1 MQENEKFDLIDA
13 IKKSFRSLKL
23 FFKEFKWD
31 KAHVNVLLKFFLEA
45 LFFAFIITLDLC
57 LKDYLYD
64 FLQAHGGHYAAID
77 GVLDLVYSENTGMGF
92 GLFKGGTTML
102 SVMTGIVIAAIILYL
117 LFVRR
122 DKAYIR
128 VPLIMVAAGGIGN
141 LVDRVAFGYVRDFF
155 MFAFWDSFPIFNVA
169 DSFITV
175 GAIALIIGLVI
186 MLVKESKGE
195 WKPATAEETASG
207 ASDATAEQSEQT
219 AAEDDEDNGAEQT
232 AAHNGGTEAPDASEN
247 ADNDESAHAPS
258 DNSER
263 VAFTV
268 TPQTEEAPAPE
279 RVEFTVEPADKAET
293 KEQIPTPCVEDDNV
307 SGDAPQEKKSA
318 KSSAKGG
325 KRSAGNPTGNA
336 K

>member
-1 MQENEKFDLIDA
+1 MQENEKLDLIDA

-31 KAHVNVLLKFFLEA
+31 KAHANVLLKFFLEA

-207 ASDATAEQSEQT
+207 ASDATAEQS
-219 AAEDDEDNGAEQT
+219 AENGTDNDGAVGAEQPVGD
-232 AAHNGGTEAPDASEN
+232 NGNTVPDGSEKT
-247 ADNDESAHAPS
+247 DGEKPS
-258 DNSER
+258 DGER

-268 TPQTEEAPAPE
+268 TAQNDVSSSPE
-279 RVEFTVEPADKAET
+279 RVGFTVEPADVPTEPAEDDLSELAET
-293 KEQIPTPCVEDDNV
+293 RNGDSETPQRE
-307 SGDAPQEKKSA
+307 KSA

>member
-1 MQENEKFDLIDA
+1 MTSMQENEKFDLIDA

-102 SVMTGIVIAAIILYL
+102 AVMTGIVIAVIILYL

-155 MFAFWDSFPIFNVA
+155 MFSFWDSFPIFNVA

-195 WKPATAEETASG
+195 WKSATAEETAAG
-207 ASDATAEQSEQT
+207 AADASAEQS
-219 AAEDDEDNGAEQT
+219 AENGTDNDGAVGAEQPVGD
-232 AAHNGGTEAPDASEN
+232 NGNTVPDGSEKT
-247 ADNDESAHAPS
+247 DGEKPS
-258 DNSER
+258 DGER

-268 TPQTEEAPAPE
+268 TAQNDVNSSPE
-279 RVEFTVEPADKAET
+279 RVGFTVEPADVPTEPAEDDLSELAET
-293 KEQIPTPCVEDDNV
+293 RNGDSETP
-307 SGDAPQEKKSA
+307 QREKPA
-318 KSSAKGG
+318 KSSARGG
-325 KRSAGNPTGNA
+325 KRGAGGA